1 MRTELTFFYWDLSK
15 SKKNLIEKNISG
27 EVIKET
33 QKQLVIEEETTLSLF
48 TINKSRIVRRIDY
61 KSLF

>member
-15 SKKNLIEKNISG
+15 SKKKLIEKNISG

-33 QKQLVIEEETTLSLF
+33 KKQLIIEEETTLSLF